1 MPHLMSKSKKIIPMF
16 LTNSGTLLFV
26 VLLLAIGVWGI
37 GLRSAELINRNFLF
51 GTDHGR
57 DYLAAYNIIVNHKL
71 TLIGAEAGSGVA
83 GINGIF
89 HGPGY
94 FYLISLAYVLFGGNP
109 IGAQIF
115 MWIFGIAAMAAGAW
129 VGYWMMGKAGS
140 ALFLFFV
147 AVSPLIVSQS
157 RFIWSSHPITVF
169 VIFALYCAYLI
180 PSKPRIYA
188 PLSLFIA
195 GFTYHSQL
203 GVAVPLTAAILLSIP
218 VVYRIKDWKTYLY
231 CFGALLLAFSPM
243 IYFDMRHGYMAL
255 HSGLS
260 YIQNRGASQGA
271 VSTGMKISS
280 HLFDYWNN
288 FYNTFTFEFGWIPWR
303 AQMMVLYA
311 SLPFTAL
318 GLYMMKDTKLKK
330 FTGVLIGLCVLTW
343 AAYFLLN
350 NTVWDYYLTHTRI
363 AYILLFTIA
372 GVTLYRKH
380 KTSKAALVGGIF
392 FSVFLVTIAAGSVF
406 RMYITYTLDIKDL
419 GVYDKILGKQLVIDT
434 IYKDAKGVPFSVF
447 VFMPAIYTYPYDYL
461 FRTYGKKQYG
471 YEPSHDKKGLA
482 YLIIEPDRGQPWRQ
496 KGWLETVVQGGKT
509 VWIRTLLNGLILEK
523 RMYSDIPDGGV
534 K

>member
-1 MPHLMSKSKKIIPMF
+1 MSKPKHTMPPSQAKSRNVLFAVWLFIM
-16 LTNSGTLLFV
+16 GT
-26 VLLLAIGVWGI
+26 WGI
-37 GLRSAELINRNFLF
+37 FLRSVELINRNFLF

-57 DYLAAYNIIVNHKL
+57 DYLAAYNIVVHHKL

-94 FYLISLAYVLFGGNP
+94 FYLIALAYALFDGNP
-109 IGAQIF
+109 VGAQFF
-115 MWIFGIAAMAAGAW
+115 MWIFGVAAMAGAFW
-129 VGYWMMGKAGS
+129 VGYRMMGKAGS

-169 VIFALYCAYLI
+169 VILALYCAYRI
-180 PSKPRIYA
+180 PDRPRLYA

-203 GVAVPLTAAILLSIP
+203 GVSVPLTAGIVLSIP
-218 VVYRIKDWKTYLY
+218 AIYRVRDWRTYLY
-231 CFGALLLAFSPM
+231 CIGALLLAFSPM

-255 HSGLS
+255 HSGIS
-260 YIQNRGASQGA
+260 YIQNIGTSHAA
-271 VSTGMKISS
+271 VSTGMKVSS

-288 FYNTFTFEFGWIPWR
+288 FYNTFTFEFGWIPWKI
-303 AQMMVLYA
+303 QMLILYG
-311 SLPFTAL
+311 SFPFVAL
-318 GLYMMKDTKLKK
+318 GLYMVKDMKLKLFIRTLILMCA
-330 FTGVLIGLCVLTW
+330 FTWV
-343 AAYFLLN
+343 AYFLLN

-372 GVTLYRKH
+372 GVTMYRAH
-380 KTSKAALVGGIF
+380 RSNKAAFLGLLYFVIF
-392 FSVFLVTIAAGSVF
+392 LTTMSVGSVF
-406 RMYITYTLDIKDL
+406 RMYISYTLDIHDL
-419 GVYDKILGKQLVIDT
+419 GVYDKIQGKRLVIDT
-434 IYKDAKGVPFSVF
+434 IYKDAKGKPFSVF

-461 FRTYGKKQYG
+461 FETYGKKQYG

-482 YLIIEPDRGQPWRQ
+482 YLLIEPDKDQPWRQ

-509 VWIRTLLNGLILEK
+509 EWVHILLNGLILEK
-523 RMYSDIPDGGV
+523 RIYDEAPEGGA